1 MPPVGEWIVAI
12 EGTKTG
18 ETVAMVL
25 ALVAAVMHATLGA
38 LQKGRHDP
46 WLTRGAVDI
55 WVSLLAIPAV
65 LFWVPPPETALW
77 IVMPGVMAVH
87 LAFKWTMAMAYSR
100 GAFTAVYPVVRG
112 TGPLATVII
121 AGAVFGE
128 FFTPGQWGGV
138 ALLSGGIFA
147 LAAVNLRDATID
159 RGVLQAALGLAF
171 LTGLI
176 TAAYTVIDAYAIRLT
191 QNPFT
196 FIAWFFLFEALLFPP
211 LLWRRWRR
219 ASDLGGLFRRGLVGA
234 VIAWISFGSIFLATR
249 LDKVGEAA
257 ALRETSVIFAALLG
271 WLFLGERVGALRAGL
286 MVLIAAGAVLVEFG

>member
-1 MPPVGEWIVAI
+1 MGEWIVAL
-12 EGTKTG
+12 EGTDAGKTL
-18 ETVAMVL
+18 ALVL

-55 WVSLLAIPAV
+55 WVSVLAIPAV
-65 LFWVPPPETALW
+65 LFWVAPPSRELW
-77 IVMPGVMAVH
+77 IVMPGVMAIH
-87 LAFKWTMAMAYSR
+87 LAYKWVLAMAYSR

-112 TGPLATVII
+112 TGPLATVLI
-121 AGAVFGE
+121 AGVVFNE
-128 FFTPGQWGGV
+128 FFEPGQWGGV

-147 LAAVNLRDATID
+147 LAAVNLRDATLD
-159 RGVLQAALGLAF
+159 RRVLTAALGLAV

-176 TAAYTVIDAYAIRLT
+176 TAAYTVIDAYAIRLA
-191 QNPFT
+191 QDPFT

-211 LLWRRWRR
+211 LLWRRWRGAR
-219 ASDLGGLFRRGLVGA
+219 DLGGLFRRGLVGA

-271 WLFLGERVGALRAGL
+271 WLFLGERVGPLRWALMA
-286 MVLIAAGAVLVEFG
+286 VIALGAVLVEFG